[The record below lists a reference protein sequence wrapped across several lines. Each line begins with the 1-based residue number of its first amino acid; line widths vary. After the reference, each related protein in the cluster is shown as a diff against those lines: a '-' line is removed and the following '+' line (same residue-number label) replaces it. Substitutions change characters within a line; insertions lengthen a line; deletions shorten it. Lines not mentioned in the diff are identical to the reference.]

1 MEEIK
6 KGKILEITVNEL
18 VEKYD
23 WLLTESSVQ
32 SIKKYGKMQTKTKK
46 SVIKALEENFESV
59 EYIAG
64 KKNQKAKFI
73 LTNYNCNTEV
83 YNPYKNN
90 GGQPLDWTNE
100 INCIQELINQ
110 EVARNQD
117 ELCKGFTIS
126 RILALML
133 GFGSDSEFDKAKKKD
148 ILENAIKESSILS
161 MLGNKDDYYGLK
173 ETVNNLIRNQRH
185 IYVAMIEKEIKKTNH
200 IISYL
205 DSNGEEIDVERYEEY
220 MIFKNK
226 LSSKIQVENNKEKEL
241 KNEYFKAY
249 MRTKVFKVKTII
261 EIEREVDNA
270 VQEKFGF
277 KYAYRLFTI
286 FDEIQ
291 VGGEGDID
299 KVRENYFNRIMKNA
313 NSSQSKYKQTEEI
326 KYFEKPFYRLVH
338 VGLYV
343 EVMES
348 FFSKLVNFESKTES
362 NTVDVLDNSVAEDDD
377 EALQEHLDGLEQY
390 VAEQRLEQE
399 DYFYNQDDYVDV
411 DRILYEMENPLSDEE
426 CEERYNQMVND
437 IC

>member
-46 SVIKALEENFESV
+46 SVIKALEEKFESV

-241 KNEYFKAY
+241 KNEYFKAD

-299 KVRENYFNRIMKNA
+299 KVRESFYNRVMKNA
-313 NSSQSKYKQTEEI
+313 NSSQSKHEQT
-326 KYFEKPFYRLVH
+326 KRVKMNEKVYYRLVH
-338 VGLYV
+338 SGVYV
-343 EVMES
+343 QVMDS
-348 FFSKLVNFESKTES
+348 VFSQLIVESKMIY
-362 NTVDVLDNSVAEDDD
+362 TVEEDL
-377 EALQEHLDGLEQY
+377 EAKQRHLDGLERY
-390 VAEQRLEQE
+390 MAEQRLEQE
-399 DYFYNQDDYVDV
+399 EFYNQDDFIDIEW
-411 DRILYEMENPLSDEE
+411 ILQEQEAQEYMTDKEQEAL
-426 CEERYNQMVND
+426 YNQIVNEYEYEYK
-437 IC
+437 

>member
-46 SVIKALEENFESV
+46 SVIKALEEKFESV

-110 EVARNQD
+110 EALNQD

-126 RILALML
+126 RILDLML
-133 GFGSDSEFDKAKKKD
+133 GFGSGSEFDKDKDKKKD
-148 ILENAIKESSILS
+148 ILENAIKESQILS
-161 MLGNKDDYYGLK
+161 MSGNKDDYYGLK

-200 IISYL
+200 IISYF
-205 DSNGEEIDVERYEEY
+205 DSNGEEIDAEQYEEY
-220 MIFKNK
+220 MILKK
-226 LSSKIQVENNKEKEL
+226 EVETKIKDENNILKEL
-241 KNEYFKAY
+241 KNKHFKAGLN
-249 MRTKVFKVKTII
+249 TKDFKVKTII
-261 EIEREVDNA
+261 EIEIEVDNA
-270 VQEKFGF
+270 VQENFGF

-299 KVRENYFNRIMKNA
+299 KVRESFYNRVMKNA
-313 NSSQSKYKQTEEI
+313 NSSQSKHEQT
-326 KYFEKPFYRLVH
+326 KGVKMNEKVYYRLVH
-338 VGLYV
+338 SGLYV
-343 EVMES
+343 QVMDS
-348 FFSKLVNFESKTES
+348 VFSQLIVESKMIY
-362 NTVDVLDNSVAEDDD
+362 TVEEDP
-377 EALQEHLDGLEQY
+377 EAKQRHLDGLERY
-390 VAEQRLEQE
+390 MAEQRLEQE
-399 DYFYNQDDYVDV
+399 EFYNQDDFIDIEW
-411 DRILYEMENPLSDEE
+411 ILQEQEAQEYMTDKEQEAL
-426 CEERYNQMVND
+426 YNQMVNEYEYEYK
-437 IC
+437 